1 MLKTYDE
8 FINEGLVATGN
19 RKSGIERGLR
29 HLVFSDLRVGDS
41 IWLYTFFSEKR
52 CDKLEYVIKDM
63 YDSKYGKYFKVASE
77 DDYVITIK
85 IDFDEYF
92 ISPDV
97 DYNTK
102 AQNVKKFWTTF
113 DADPEEVWAEAK
125 ELNL

>member
-1 MLKTYDE
+1 MLKAFDE
-8 FINEGLVATGN
+8 FVNEMLRAYGD
-19 RKSGIERGLR
+19 RKSGVERGLR
-29 HLVFSDLRVGDS
+29 HLVFNDLRVSDS

-63 YDSKYGKYFKVASE
+63 YDSKYGKYFKVAYE

-85 IDFDEYF
+85 IDFVENF
-92 ISPDV
+92 ISPDI

-113 DADPEEVWAEAK
+113 DANPEEVWAEAK
-125 ELNL
+125 NLK